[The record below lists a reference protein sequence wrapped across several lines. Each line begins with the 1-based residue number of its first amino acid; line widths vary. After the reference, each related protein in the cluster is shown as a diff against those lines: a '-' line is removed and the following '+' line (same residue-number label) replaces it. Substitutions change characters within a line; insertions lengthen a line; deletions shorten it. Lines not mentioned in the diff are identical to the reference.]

1 MITILVLVTLNNLNT
16 RCCIEWGDTI
26 KNCVIS
32 YSMWDQINDMNRIH
46 PSTNSVVL
54 VYWWFDWTAMQ
65 NGDGLLWIPC
75 CCRSNGPYYQ
85 HSSNALTLCRHLQR
99 RLKTLHSYYKR
110 NYITATSV
118 KVDSAFLLI
127 GAIW

>member
-1 MITILVLVTLNNLNT
+1 MLFVSHEVREVHDHYRLLVLVTLNNLNT

-54 VYWWFDWTAMQ
+54 VYWWFD
-65 NGDGLLWIPC
+65 
-75 CCRSNGPYYQ
+75 
-85 HSSNALTLCRHLQR
+85 
-99 RLKTLHSYYKR
+99 
-110 NYITATSV
+110 
-118 KVDSAFLLI
+118 
-127 GAIW
+127 